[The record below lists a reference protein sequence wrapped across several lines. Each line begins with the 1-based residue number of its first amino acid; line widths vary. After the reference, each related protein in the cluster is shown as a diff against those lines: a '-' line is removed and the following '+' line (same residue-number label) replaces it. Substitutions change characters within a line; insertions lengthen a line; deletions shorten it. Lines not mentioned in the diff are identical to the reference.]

1 MLLHGLGRWVH
12 FSSRGQHLGL
22 MRIVG
27 DVYHGT
33 GTDPASKGVF
43 TVLES
48 SLSSS
53 ESWRK
58 EGKRGVLRVTD
69 DSGSHSLRISTWP
82 NYLSDLCATLLIV
95 YLISSLVLG
104 LPWLNVVFFLRLT
117 PYTWN
122 GFSPLL
128 MFKLMSSIF
137 YPHPLSLY
145 LKAFPFPR
153 GKLPPKDPWNSQYC
167 ERLSG

>member
-1 MLLHGLGRWVH
+1 
-12 FSSRGQHLGL
+12 

-82 NYLSDLCATLLIV
+82 NYLSDLCATDRLPH
-95 YLISSLVLG
+95 LVPRVRIALTQCR
-104 LPWLNVVFFLRLT
+104 VF
-117 PYTWN
+117 
-122 GFSPLL
+122 S
-128 MFKLMSSIF
+128 
-137 YPHPLSLY
+137 
-145 LKAFPFPR
+145 
-153 GKLPPKDPWNSQYC
+153 
-167 ERLSG
+167 